1 MRPMIYAAAAAAA
14 MFINISAGQA
24 SEGPWCSS
32 FNLGFGEVQNCSY
45 RSLPQCAHEVR
56 AGNRG
61 TCFPNPNFGGSNGY
75 GRGSYDGY
83 ARGRRSNY

>member
-1 MRPMIYAAAAAAA
+1 MRTLIYAAGVGAV
-14 MFINISAGQA
+14 MFINVSAGQA

-45 RSLPQCAHEVR
+45 RSLAHCSHDVR

-61 TCFPNPNFGGSNGY
+61 SCFPNPNFGGNNGY
-75 GRGSYDGY
+75 GRDGYDGY
-83 ARGRRSNY
+83 ARGRRSFY